1 MTIREV
7 LGMCIEELGDVR
19 LQLADDE
26 NRAKLLQVRG
36 KLMAAVEAIDRDS
49 RKAAEEPGKMEAGA
63 EDAEEADAVG

>member
-26 NRAKLLQVRG
+26 NRARLLQVRG

-49 RKAAEEPGKMEAGA
+49 RKAAEAAEGGA
-63 EDAEEADAVG
+63 DDAEEAVE